1 MEEVPPDILQF
12 VQADLTALITWN
24 ESLDSQKKK
33 KKSFL
38 IIVLERFFN
47 YLTQFRFKIV
57 LSFKW

>member
-33 KKSFL
+33 KKKK
-38 IIVLERFFN
+38 FFN
-47 YLTQFRFKIV
+47 YSVRKI
-57 LSFKW
+57 L